1 LNAEVEE
8 DSFPDSAVAEDT
20 ISPLQLFIFLGMKY
34 ADHLEPT
41 FDKRFKTLCILF
53 RQFDQNLEE
62 LIEAL

>member
-20 ISPLQLFIFLGMKY
+20 ISPFQLFIFLGMKY

-53 RQFDQNLEE
+53 G
-62 LIEAL
+62 